1 MSRGRLIVFEGG
13 EGTGKSTQAQLLAND
28 LDALLT
34 RQPGGTD
41 LGRQIREIVLSSDDN
56 GLTDRAEAL
65 LMAADRAHHVETV
78 IEPALAAG
86 RDVVCDRF
94 IGSTVAY
101 QGYGRGL
108 DVDMV
113 RAISGWAAGGLWPDV
128 TILLTVP
135 QQVADARRGATS
147 DRIEAAG
154 AAFHQRVLDGFL
166 AQADDDD
173 DNWITV
179 DGSGSIEEVRD
190 LVHDA
195 LFEMLR
201 IEL

>member
-13 EGTGKSTQAQLLAND
+13 EGTGKSTQAELLARD

-34 RQPGGTD
+34 RQPGGTE
-41 LGRQIREIVLSSDDN
+41 LGQRIRDIVLSASDN

-78 IEPALAAG
+78 IEPALIAG
-86 RDVVCDRF
+86 RDVICDRF
-94 IGSTVAY
+94 IGSSVAY

-108 DVDMV
+108 DIDMV

-128 TILLTVP
+128 TLLLTVP
-135 QQVADARRGATS
+135 QDVADARRGEAS

-154 AAFHQRVLDGFL
+154 RDFHRRVLDGFF
-166 AQADDDD
+166 AQADEDD
-173 DNWITV
+173 DNWIAV
-179 DGSGSIEEVRD
+179 DGTGTIEDVRD
-190 LVHDA
+190 RVHEA